1 MCTKTIQRSCVVAQ
15 FALLLALGA
24 AAGCSSG
31 NGSLGTTGGTPA
43 ATGGAG
49 PNTGGATGAGGA
61 AGGSSTSANT
71 GGATT
76 SSSAGGGV
84 IAGGTTSNTGGAAPG
99 GAVGGT
105 TGNTGGA
112 ATSAPTGGTTSNTG
126 GAVSGGA
133 IAGTTGN
140 TGGAAPGGAIAG
152 TVVNSSAPGGATT
165 GGKTGGTAG
174 SSATGGAATGGA
186 KTGGTSGSSGAGGT
200 TTGGGTSGTAGSG
213 GTSTTG
219 GSTLIGGPG
228 PAAQLITQS
237 GVDWGKLVIDTEIAG
252 KTSLGSTYPEG
263 LILHGMSKTYKRL
276 KDPTYLTFLT
286 KSVGSWGV
294 ADGTSLDNIMH
305 MAALCDTYE
314 FTQTASYKA
323 PADATRKIFDTYPTT
338 TDGAFW
344 HANNGTRDHQLWGD
358 GVFMSLSF
366 LTRYATVFNDPTVY
380 PIAVTNLSVTA
391 THLKNSA
398 TGLFWHAYDESGAAT
413 WAQPTT
419 KSNQI
424 SWGRAM
430 GWFSLA
436 SVMTL
441 EMLPATDPGRAQI
454 ETILKD
460 LLTAV
465 AKYQD
470 ATTGRW
476 FQVVD
481 MGTNAQDWVETSCSS
496 MFSYAI
502 WWAYQHGLLDASYAA
517 VATKGFNGVMQ
528 MVTKNA
534 TNQTTIAK
542 ICTGLNASAAVTDY
556 FSHPTA
562 SNDLH
567 GIGSF
572 LLMWE
577 GMQ

>member
-1 MCTKTIQRSCVVAQ
+1 MFTKTAQRFPVVAQ
-15 FALLLALGA
+15 FSILLALGA
-24 AAGCSSG
+24 AAGCSSAKS
-31 NGSLGTTGGTPA
+31 NPVATGGTVATSGGAGPSAGGSPGTGGGAGGFSSTPAGTGGATIPSSGGSVGTGGTASGGA
-43 ATGGAG
+43 ATGGAA
-49 PNTGGATGAGGA
+49 GGATGSAGGA
-61 AGGSSTSANT
+61 ATGGKAGGPAGGVVVT
-71 GGATT
+71 GGAIGGIAI
-76 SSSAGGGV
+76 SS
-84 IAGGTTSNTGGAAPG
+84 GGT
-99 GAVGGT
+99 VG
-105 TGNTGGA
+105 
-112 ATSAPTGGTTSNTG
+112 
-126 GAVSGGA
+126 
-133 IAGTTGN
+133 
-140 TGGAAPGGAIAG
+140 
-152 TVVNSSAPGGATT
+152 
-165 GGKTGGTAG
+165 TGGTAG
-174 SSATGGAATGGA
+174 SSAAGGATGGTTKTGGAVGGNASGGATGG
-186 KTGGTSGSSGAGGT
+186 GGNGGT
-200 TTGGGTSGTAGSG
+200 TGSG
-213 GTSTTG
+213 GGSGVG

-228 PAAQLITQS
+228 PASQT
-237 GVDWGKLVIDTEIAG
+237 GFDWGKAVIDTQIAG
-252 KTSLGSTYPEG
+252 KTFLGSTYPEG
-263 LILHGMSKTYKRL
+263 LILHGMYKTYKRL

-286 KSVGSWGV
+286 TSVGKWGV
-294 ADGTSLDNIMH
+294 ADGSSLDNVMH

-314 FTQTASYKA
+314 LTQTASYKA
-323 PADATRKIFDTYPTT
+323 PADATRRIFDTYPTVN
-338 TDGAFW
+338 GAFW

-391 THLKNSA
+391 SHLKNSA
-398 TGLFWHAYDESGAAT
+398 TGLFWHAYDDSGVAT
-413 WAQPTT
+413 WSKTASKT
-419 KSNQI
+419 NEI

-441 EMLPATDPGRAQI
+441 EMLPADDPGRPQI
-454 ETILKD
+454 ESTLKD

-470 ATTGRW
+470 PVTGRW

-481 MGTNAQDWVETSCSS
+481 MGTDSRDWVETSCSS
-496 MFSYAI
+496 MYSLAI

-556 FSHPTA
+556 LSHATA
-562 SNDLH
+562 SNDPH
-567 GIGSF
+567 GVGSF

>member
-1 MCTKTIQRSCVVAQ
+1 
-15 FALLLALGA
+15 
-24 AAGCSSG
+24 
-31 NGSLGTTGGTPA
+31 
-43 ATGGAG
+43 
-49 PNTGGATGAGGA
+49 
-61 AGGSSTSANT
+61 
-71 GGATT
+71 
-76 SSSAGGGV
+76 V
-84 IAGGTTSNTGGAAPG
+84 IAGGTTSNTGGVVPG

-112 ATSAPTGGTTSNTG
+112 ATSAPTGGATSNTG
-126 GAVSGGA
+126 GAAPGGA

-152 TVVNSSAPGGATT
+152 TVANSSASGGA

-186 KTGGTSGSSGAGGT
+186 KTGGTSASSSAGGT

-496 MFSYAI
+496 MYSYAI

-528 MVTKNA
+528 MVTKSA
-534 TNQTTIAK
+534 TNTTTIAK

-562 SNDLH
+562 SNDQH

>member
-1 MCTKTIQRSCVVAQ
+1 MFTKTAQRFPVVAQ
-15 FALLLALGA
+15 FSILLALGA
-24 AAGCSSG
+24 AAGCSSAKS
-31 NGSLGTTGGTPA
+31 NPVATGGTV
-43 ATGGAG
+43 ATSGGAG
-49 PNTGGATGAGGA
+49 PSTGGSPGTGGGAGGFSGTPAGTGGATIPSS
-61 AGGSSTSANT
+61 GGS
-71 GGATT
+71 
-76 SSSAGGGV
+76 
-84 IAGGTTSNTGGAAPG
+84 
-99 GAVGGT
+99 VG
-105 TGNTGGA
+105 
-112 ATSAPTGGTTSNTG
+112 
-126 GAVSGGA
+126 
-133 IAGTTGN
+133 
-140 TGGAAPGGAIAG
+140 
-152 TVVNSSAPGGATT
+152 
-165 GGKTGGTAG
+165 TGGTAG
-174 SSATGGAATGGA
+174 SSATGSATGGTTTRTGGAGGGSATGGA
-186 KTGGTSGSSGAGGT
+186 TGGGGNGG
-200 TTGGGTSGTAGSG
+200 TTGGGGGSG
-213 GTSTTG
+213 VG

-228 PAAQLITQS
+228 PASQT
-237 GVDWGKLVIDTEIAG
+237 GFDWGKAVIDTQIAG
-252 KTSLGSTYPEG
+252 KTFFGSTYPEG
-263 LILHGMSKTYKRL
+263 LILHGMYKAYKRL

-286 KSVGSWGV
+286 TSVGKWGV
-294 ADGTSLDNIMH
+294 ADGSSLDNVMH

-314 FTQTASYKA
+314 LTQTASYKA
-323 PADATRKIFDTYPTT
+323 PADATRRIFDTYPTVG
-338 TDGAFW
+338 GAFW

-398 TGLFWHAYDESGAAT
+398 TGLFWHAYDDSGVAT
-413 WAQPTT
+413 WSKTASKT
-419 KSNQI
+419 NEI

-441 EMLPATDPGRAQI
+441 EMLPADDPGRPQI
-454 ETILKD
+454 ESTLKD

-470 ATTGRW
+470 PVTGRW

-481 MGTNAQDWVETSCSS
+481 MGTDSRDWVETSCSS
-496 MFSYAI
+496 MYSLAI

-556 FSHPTA
+556 FSHATA
-562 SNDLH
+562 SNDPH
-567 GIGSF
+567 GVGSF

>member
-1 MCTKTIQRSCVVAQ
+1 VA
-15 FALLLALGA
+15 
-24 AAGCSSG
+24 
-31 NGSLGTTGGTPA
+31 N
-43 ATGGAG
+43 
-49 PNTGGATGAGGA
+49 
-61 AGGSSTSANT
+61 
-71 GGATT
+71 
-76 SSSAGGGV
+76 
-84 IAGGTTSNTGGAAPG
+84 
-99 GAVGGT
+99 
-105 TGNTGGA
+105 
-112 ATSAPTGGTTSNTG
+112 
-126 GAVSGGA
+126 
-133 IAGTTGN
+133 
-140 TGGAAPGGAIAG
+140 
-152 TVVNSSAPGGATT
+152 
-165 GGKTGGTAG
+165 
-174 SSATGGAATGGA
+174 TGGAATGGA
-186 KTGGTSGSSGAGGT
+186 IGGTTVSTGGAATGGAIGGTTASIGGTAAGGAVGGTASSSASGGAGGKAGGTTGTTGGAATGGKTGGTSGSAGGT
-200 TTGGGTSGTAGSG
+200 TAGGGTSSAAGSG
-213 GTSTTG
+213 GGGAAG

-228 PAAQLITQS
+228 PAAQLISTS
-237 GVDWGKLVIDTEIAG
+237 GVDWGKLVIDSTIAG
-252 KTSLGSTYPEG
+252 KTSFGSTYPEG
-263 LILHGMSKTYKRL
+263 LILHGMYQTYKRL
-276 KDPTYLTFLT
+276 KVSSPTDATKYLTFIT
-286 KSVGSWGV
+286 TSADKWGV

-305 MAALCDTYE
+305 MTALCDAYE
-314 FTQTASYKA
+314 ATQKASYKGF
-323 PADATRKIFDTYPTT
+323 ADSTRAIFNTYPTVPPVN
-338 TDGAFW
+338 GAFW
-344 HANNGTRDHQLWGD
+344 HANNGTRDYQLWGD

-380 PIAVTNLSVTA
+380 PIAENNLTVTA
-391 THLKNSA
+391 SHLKNSA
-398 TGLFWHAYDESGAAT
+398 TGLFWHAYDDSGKAT

-441 EMLPATDPGRAQI
+441 EMLPANDPGRAQI
-454 ETILKD
+454 QSILTD

-496 MFSYAI
+496 MYSYAI

-528 MVTKNA
+528 MVTKSA
-534 TNQTTIAK
+534 TNTTTIAK

-562 SNDLH
+562 SNDQH

>member
-1 MCTKTIQRSCVVAQ
+1 
-15 FALLLALGA
+15 LA
-24 AAGCSSG
+24 
-31 NGSLGTTGGTPA
+31 TGGT
-43 ATGGAG
+43 TS
-49 PNTGGATGAGGA
+49 NTGGNVAT
-61 AGGSSTSANT
+61 
-71 GGATT
+71 
-76 SSSAGGGV
+76 
-84 IAGGTTSNTGGAAPG
+84 GGTTSNTGGAATGGTAGGTTGNTG
-99 GAVGGT
+99 GAAAGGAKGGT

-112 ATSAPTGGTTSNTG
+112 ATG
-126 GAVSGGA
+126 GAA
-133 IAGTTGN
+133 
-140 TGGAAPGGAIAG
+140 TGGAAGG
-152 TVVNSSAPGGATT
+152 SATGGAT
-165 GGKTGGTAG
+165 GGGRAGGAAG
-174 SSATGGAATGGA
+174 SSPTGGAATGGA
-186 KTGGTSGSSGAGGT
+186 AGGT
-200 TTGGGTSGTAGSG
+200 AGSTGGTTGGGGTGGAAGSG
-213 GTSTTG
+213 AG

-228 PAAQLITQS
+228 PAAQLISTS
-237 GVDWGKLVIDTEIAG
+237 GVDWGKLVIDTTIAG
-252 KTSLGSTYPEG
+252 KTSFGSSYPEG
-263 LILHGMSKTYKRL
+263 LILHGMYQTYKRL
-276 KDPTYLTFLT
+276 KNSSSTDATKYLAFITT
-286 KSVGSWGV
+286 SADKWGV

-305 MAALCDTYE
+305 MTALCDAYE
-314 FTQTASYKA
+314 ATQKASYKGF
-323 PADATRKIFDTYPTT
+323 ADSTRKIFDTYPTVS
-338 TDGAFW
+338 GAFW

-366 LTRYATVFNDPTVY
+366 LTRYATIFNDPTVY

-391 THLKNSA
+391 SHLKNSA
-398 TGLFWHAYDESGAAT
+398 TGLFWHAYDDSGTVGWSKTASKT
-413 WAQPTT
+413 
-419 KSNQI
+419 NEI

-441 EMLPATDPGRAQI
+441 EMLPASDPGRPQI
-454 ETILKD
+454 ESILKD

-470 ATTGRW
+470 TATGRW

-496 MFSYAI
+496 MYSYAI

-542 ICTGLNASAAVTDY
+542 ICTGLNASAAVADY
-556 FSHPTA
+556 FSHATA
-562 SNDLH
+562 SNDQH

>member
-1 MCTKTIQRSCVVAQ
+1 
-15 FALLLALGA
+15 
-24 AAGCSSG
+24 
-31 NGSLGTTGGTPA
+31 
-43 ATGGAG
+43 
-49 PNTGGATGAGGA
+49 
-61 AGGSSTSANT
+61 
-71 GGATT
+71 
-76 SSSAGGGV
+76 
-84 IAGGTTSNTGGAAPG
+84 
-99 GAVGGT
+99 
-105 TGNTGGA
+105 
-112 ATSAPTGGTTSNTG
+112 
-126 GAVSGGA
+126 
-133 IAGTTGN
+133 
-140 TGGAAPGGAIAG
+140 
-152 TVVNSSAPGGATT
+152 
-165 GGKTGGTAG
+165 
-174 SSATGGAATGGA
+174 
-186 KTGGTSGSSGAGGT
+186 
-200 TTGGGTSGTAGSG
+200 
-213 GTSTTG
+213 
-219 GSTLIGGPG
+219 
-228 PAAQLITQS
+228 LITQS
-237 GVDWGKLVIDTEIAG
+237 GVDWGKLVIDSTIAG
-252 KTSLGSTYPEG
+252 KTSFGSTYPEG
-263 LILHGMSKTYKRL
+263 LILHGMSKAYKRL
-276 KDPTYLTFLT
+276 KNPTYLTFLT
-286 KSVGSWGV
+286 TSVGKWGV

-323 PADATRKIFDTYPTT
+323 PADATRKIFDTYPKTS
-338 TDGAFW
+338 DGAFW

-398 TGLFWHAYDESGAAT
+398 TGLFWHAYDESGVAT

-496 MFSYAI
+496 MYSYAI

-528 MVTKNA
+528 MVTKSA
-534 TNQTTIAK
+534 TNTTTIAK

-562 SNDLH
+562 SNDQH

>member
-1 MCTKTIQRSCVVAQ
+1 MFSETIQRSSVVAR
-15 FALLLALGA
+15 FATLLALGA

-31 NGSLGTTGGTPA
+31 NGSPA
-43 ATGGAG
+43 ATGGTSVTSGGAG
-49 PNTGGATGAGGA
+49 PSTGGSTSAGGAGGISSTGGAT
-61 AGGSSTSANT
+61 TSANT
-71 GGATT
+71 GGSVGTGGTASGGAAT
-76 SSSAGGGV
+76 
-84 IAGGTTSNTGGAAPG
+84 GGTTGGTASGGAATGGAA
-99 GAVGGT
+99 
-105 TGNTGGA
+105 
-112 ATSAPTGGTTSNTG
+112 
-126 GAVSGGA
+126 
-133 IAGTTGN
+133 
-140 TGGAAPGGAIAG
+140 
-152 TVVNSSAPGGATT
+152 
-165 GGKTGGTAG
+165 GGTAG
-174 SSATGGAATGGA
+174 STATGGAATGGA
-186 KTGGTSGSSGAGGT
+186 TG
-200 TTGGGTSGTAGSG
+200 GTAGSG
-213 GTSTTG
+213 GGSGAG

-228 PAAQLITQS
+228 PASQLIAQS
-237 GVDWGKLVIDTEIAG
+237 GTDWGKLVIDTEIAG

-263 LILHGMSKTYKRL
+263 LILHGMSKAYKRL
-276 KDPTYLTFLT
+276 KDPIYLTFLT
-286 KSVGSWGV
+286 TSVGKWGV
-294 ADGTSLDNIMH
+294 ADGSSLDNVMH

-314 FTQTASYKA
+314 ITQTASYKA
-323 PADATRKIFDTYPTT
+323 PADATRRIFDTYPTVQ
-338 TDGAFW
+338 GAFW

-366 LTRYATVFNDPTVY
+366 LTRYATVFNDTTVY

-391 THLKNSA
+391 SHLKNSA
-398 TGLFWHAYDESGAAT
+398 TNLFWHAYDDSGVAT
-413 WAQPTT
+413 WSKTASKT
-419 KSNQI
+419 NEI

-441 EMLPATDPGRAQI
+441 EMLPADDPGRAQI

-470 ATTGRW
+470 PVTGRW

-481 MGTNAQDWVETSCSS
+481 MGTDTRDWVETSCSA
-496 MFSYAI
+496 MYSYAI

-556 FSHPTA
+556 FSHATA

>member
-1 MCTKTIQRSCVVAQ
+1 MCIKSVQRSSVVAR
-15 FALLLALGA
+15 FAILLALGA

-31 NGSLGTTGGTPA
+31 NGSPAPIAGNA
-43 ATGGAG
+43 ATNGGAG
-49 PNTGGATGAGGA
+49 QPAGGSTSAAGAGGV
-61 AGGSSTSANT
+61 SNTSAAA

-76 SSSAGGGV
+76 SSSAGGSVETGGTSGSGAD
-84 IAGGTTSNTGGAAPG
+84 AGGLAGNTGGAT
-99 GAVGGT
+99 GGT

-112 ATSAPTGGTTSNTG
+112 ATGGAVGGTTGNSSGAATGGAIGGTTANSSAAGGATGGAKTGGTTG
-126 GAVSGGA
+126 
-133 IAGTTGN
+133 I
-140 TGGAAPGGAIAG
+140 TGGAA
-152 TVVNSSAPGGATT
+152 T

-174 SSATGGAATGGA
+174 SAS
-186 KTGGTSGSSGAGGT
+186 TGGTTVGGV
-200 TTGGGTSGTAGSG
+200 TSGTAGSG
-213 GTSTTG
+213 GGGATG

-228 PAAQLITQS
+228 PAAQLISTS
-237 GVDWGKLVIDTEIAG
+237 GVDWGKLVIDSTIAG
-252 KTSLGSTYPEG
+252 KTSFGSTYPEG
-263 LILHGMSKTYKRL
+263 LILHGMYQTYKRL
-276 KDPTYLTFLT
+276 KVSSPTDATKYLTFIT
-286 KSVGSWGV
+286 TSADKWGV

-305 MAALCDTYE
+305 MTALCDAYE
-314 FTQTASYKA
+314 ATQKASYKGF
-323 PADATRKIFDTYPTT
+323 ADSTRAIFNTYPTVPPVN
-338 TDGAFW
+338 GAFW
-344 HANNGTRDHQLWGD
+344 HANNGTRDYQLWGD

-380 PIAVTNLSVTA
+380 PIAENNLTVTA
-391 THLKNSA
+391 SHLKNSA
-398 TGLFWHAYDESGAAT
+398 TGLFWHAYDDSGKAT

-441 EMLPATDPGRAQI
+441 EMLPANDPGRAQI
-454 ETILKD
+454 QSILTD

-496 MFSYAI
+496 MYSYAI

-528 MVTKNA
+528 MVTKSA
-534 TNQTTIAK
+534 TNTTTIAK

-562 SNDLH
+562 SNDQH

>member
-1 MCTKTIQRSCVVAQ
+1 MFSETIQRSSVVAR
-15 FALLLALGA
+15 FATLLALGA

-31 NGSLGTTGGTPA
+31 NGSPA
-43 ATGGAG
+43 ATGGTSVTSGGAG
-49 PNTGGATGAGGA
+49 PSTGGSTSAGGAGGISSTGGAT
-61 AGGSSTSANT
+61 TSANT
-71 GGATT
+71 GGSVGTGGTASGGAAT
-76 SSSAGGGV
+76 
-84 IAGGTTSNTGGAAPG
+84 GGTTGGTASGGAATGGATGGTASGGAATGGAAGGTAGTSATG
-99 GAVGGT
+99 GARTGGT
-105 TGNTGGA
+105 AGTSTAGGAATGGATGGAAGNTGGA
-112 ATSAPTGGTTSNTG
+112 AT
-126 GAVSGGA
+126 
-133 IAGTTGN
+133 
-140 TGGAAPGGAIAG
+140 GGAA
-152 TVVNSSAPGGATT
+152 
-165 GGKTGGTAG
+165 GGTAG

-186 KTGGTSGSSGAGGT
+186 TG
-200 TTGGGTSGTAGSG
+200 GTAGSG
-213 GTSTTG
+213 GGSGAG
-219 GSTLIGGPG
+219 GGTLIGGPG
-228 PAAQLITQS
+228 PASQLIAQS
-237 GVDWGKLVIDTEIAG
+237 GTDWGKLVIDTEIAG

-263 LILHGMSKTYKRL
+263 LILHGMSKAYKRL

-286 KSVGSWGV
+286 TSAGKWGV
-294 ADGTSLDNIMH
+294 ADGSSLDNVMH

-314 FTQTASYKA
+314 ITQTASYKA
-323 PADATRKIFDTYPTT
+323 PADATRRIFDTYPTVQ
-338 TDGAFW
+338 GAFW

-380 PIAVTNLSVTA
+380 PIAVTNLSVTS

-398 TGLFWHAYDESGAAT
+398 TNLFWHAYDDSGVAT
-413 WAQPTT
+413 WSKTASKT
-419 KSNQI
+419 NEI

-441 EMLPATDPGRAQI
+441 EMLPADDPGRAQI

-470 ATTGRW
+470 PVTGRW

-496 MFSYAI
+496 MYSYAI

-556 FSHPTA
+556 FSHATA